1 MILENL
7 FNAETLY
14 ICYIIIGYF
23 IVSLIIKILKFI
35 SKKTK
40 TTIDDKIVDKLE
52 KWHKINKDRI
62 KR

>member
-14 ICYIIIGYF
+14 MCYIIIGYF
-23 IVSLIIKILKFI
+23 VVSLIIKILKFI
-35 SKKTK
+35 CKKTK
-40 TTIDDKIVDKLE
+40 TTIDDKIVNKLE
-52 KWHKINKDRI
+52 KWHKVNKDRI